1 MTVNAIITNDC
12 KYINLVI
19 TGAPGNASI
28 DISAPDGTP
37 SYNAT
42 VSIPSIGSA
51 NHLAYLPTALGT
63 GDGVFSINVIDSQ
76 QDSAFAGVF
85 GSCSLDCCIAKKVD
99 ILMQC
104 GCGCL
109 KCNESLV
116 QAERVHLLISGIRAD
131 LSLIGSDT
139 IRNTGL
145 FKNAVAKYNKALE
158 LCSDDCGCGC

>member
-19 TGAPGNASI
+19 TGTPGNASV
-28 DISAPDGTP
+28 DVSSLSGTSIYNTTVNIPPTGNLNHLIYLP
-37 SYNAT
+37 ST
-42 VSIPSIGSA
+42 IGS
-51 NHLAYLPTALGT
+51 
-63 GDGVFSINVIDSQ
+63 GDGVFRINVTDSNNEE
-76 QDSAFAGVF
+76 SFAGVF

-99 ILMQC
+99 VLMEC

-109 KCNESLV
+109 KCNESLM

-131 LSLIGSDT
+131 LSFVGNDNVQNIGLY
-139 IRNTGL
+139 N
-145 FKNAVAKYNKALE
+145 NAVAKYRKALE